1 MKKQNIVFSGFMAA
15 ILVSVGAAN
24 AATTQIA
31 SKQYVDNRET
41 SILQTVSN
49 TYETKENVQK
59 LTQQVT
65 NLGDKITNAET
76 GLETTV
82 NKITEV
88 VGDDT
93 SGLVKDVADLK
104 TEVDGK
110 LDAATAGTTYEKVAN
125 KKGAIDSASPTAST
139 DYPTV
144 KAVVDYTAQEL
155 ADVQFNPADISDGAL
170 SGDKIT
176 DGTISADKLDT
187 ALNTE
192 IDGKQDK
199 NMGVGHESHIVTT
212 DETGT
217 ITSVAAIEQDQVN
230 GLTDALA
237 GKASTADI
245 PTAVSELTNDSGYL
259 TDADMTDYAKTTD
272 LDAKQNKN
280 VGIENNGK
288 ILTVDADGNIT
299 TSATIAQSKVEGLE
313 TALAG
318 KLESDDLTGYVTS
331 ESLTTTLDDYATTT
345 DLGAKQDKLT
355 ATGAANQ
362 PVYVNEQGVVT
373 AGNTIPTVTTNITT
387 GITDAAQAGAVAD
400 KLAKKEDAVNKA
412 ASITAE
418 NQSSPTAYPS
428 VGAIV
433 EWTNQ
438 KIADLSD
445 TGLPVNP
452 GNINDNSIS
461 GSKLVNGAVTTEK
474 IADGAV
480 TEEKLSDAVVAKI
493 DGKADANDVYTKTET
508 DAKILEV
515 ALRRPINTC
524 TGTDLCVLSIT
535 PENGLAWVNVTDP
548 VGELPTPTVD
558 LDEGIQQ

>member
-1 MKKQNIVFSGFMAA
+1 MKKANIVFSGFMAA
-15 ILVSVGAAN
+15 VLFSVGAAN
-24 AATTQIA
+24 AATARIA
-31 SKQYVDNRET
+31 SQEYVDKKQTET
-41 SILQTVSN
+41 LETVSN

-110 LDAATAGTTYEKVAN
+110 LDAATADTTYEKVAN

-199 NMGVGHESHIVTT
+199 NMGGGHESHIVTT

-230 GLTDALA
+230 GLTDALV

-299 TSATIAQSKVEGLE
+299 TSATIAQEKVEGLE

-318 KLESDDLTGYVTS
+318 KVDDGDLTTI
-331 ESLTTTLDDYATTT
+331 
-345 DLGAKQDKLT
+345 
-355 ATGAANQ
+355 
-362 PVYVNEQGVVT
+362 NE
-373 AGNTIPTVTTNITT
+373 TIETIEQNITNITAADT
-387 GITDAAQAGAVAD
+387 GL
-400 KLAKKEDAVNKA
+400 LAKKEDAANKTKE
-412 ASITAE
+412 ITDE
-418 NQSSPTAYPS
+418 NKSSETLFPTI
-428 VGAIV
+428 GAITQ
-433 EWTNQ
+433 WTNTEIQ
-438 KIADLSD
+438 KIRDEGIDIGTDDIGDGAVQ
-445 TGLPVNP
+445 TVNL
-452 GNINDNSIS
+452 G
-461 GSKLVNGAVTTEK
+461 NGAVTTEK

-480 TEEKLSDAVVAKI
+480 TEEKLSDDVVAKI

>member
-1 MKKQNIVFSGFMAA
+1 MKKTNIAFSGVMAA
-15 ILVSVGAAN
+15 ILIGAGAAN
-24 AATTQIA
+24 AATVKIA
-31 SKQYVDNRET
+31 SQQYVDT
-41 SILQTVSN
+41 KVGDVSTTVSN
-49 TYETKENVQK
+49 LSGQVETLGTK
-59 LTQQVT
+59 L
-65 NLGDKITNAET
+65 D
-76 GLETTV
+76 
-82 NKITEV
+82 
-88 VGDDT
+88 
-93 SGLVKDVADLK
+93 S
-104 TEVDGK
+104 K
-110 LDAATAGTTYEKVAN
+110 LDATTADSTYEKVAN
-125 KKGAIDSASPTAST
+125 KKGTIDSASPTAST

-144 KAVVDYTAQEL
+144 QAVVDYTAQEL
-155 ADVQFNPADISDGAL
+155 ADVQFDPADISDGAL
-170 SGDKIT
+170 SGSKIT

-187 ALNTE
+187 ALNAE

-199 NMGVGHESHIVTT
+199 KMGVGHENHIVTT
-212 DETGT
+212 DATGT
-217 ITSVAAIEQDQVN
+217 ITSVATIEQSQVT

-259 TDADMTDYAKTTD
+259 TNTDMTGYAKTTD

-288 ILTVDADGNIT
+288 ILTVGADGNIT

-331 ESLTTTLDDYATTT
+331 ESLTTTLGDYATTT
-345 DLGAKQDKLT
+345 ALSAKQDKLT
-355 ATGAANQ
+355 ATGAANR

-400 KLAKKEDAVNKA
+400 KLAQKEDAVNKA
-412 ASITAE
+412 TSITGD

-461 GSKLVNGAVTTEK
+461 GSKLENGAVTTEK
-474 IADGAV
+474 IADDAV
-480 TEEKLSDAVVAKI
+480 TEDKLSNDVVAKI
-493 DGKADANDVYTKTET
+493 DGKADAANVYTKQET
-508 DAKILEV
+508 NDKIVEI
-515 ALRRPINTC
+515 AIRQPKNTC
-524 TGTDLCVLSIT
+524 TADSQLCVLSLT
-535 PENGLAWVNVTDP
+535 NNGELAWVEVTDP
-548 VGELPTPTVD
+548 VGDLPSGGTD
-558 LDEGIQQ
+558 IDEKVPVTGGQGGGM

>member
-1 MKKQNIVFSGFMAA
+1 MKKTNIVFSGFMAA
-15 ILVSVGAAN
+15 VLFSVGAAN
-24 AATTQIA
+24 AATARIA
-31 SKQYVDNRET
+31 SQEYVDKKQTET
-41 SILQTVSN
+41 LETVSN

-59 LTQQVT
+59 LTEQVT

-76 GLETTV
+76 GLET
-82 NKITEV
+82 V

-104 TEVDGK
+104 TEMDGK
-110 LDAATAGTTYEKVAN
+110 LDAATADTTYEKVAN

-192 IDGKQDK
+192 IGGKQDK

-237 GKASTADI
+237 AKADT
-245 PTAVSELTNDSGYL
+245 
-259 TDADMTDYAKTTD
+259 ADMTGYAKTTD

-280 VGIENNGK
+280 VGIENNGN
-288 ILTVDADGNIT
+288 ILTVGADGNIT
-299 TSATIAQSKVEGLE
+299 TSATIAQEKVEGLE

-318 KLESDDLTGYVTS
+318 KVDDGDLTTI
-331 ESLTTTLDDYATTT
+331 
-345 DLGAKQDKLT
+345 
-355 ATGAANQ
+355 
-362 PVYVNEQGVVT
+362 NE
-373 AGNTIPTVTTNITT
+373 TIETIEQNITNITAADT
-387 GITDAAQAGAVAD
+387 GL
-400 KLAKKEDAVNKA
+400 LAKKEDAANKTKE
-412 ASITAE
+412 ITDE
-418 NQSSPTAYPS
+418 NKSSETLFPTI
-428 VGAIV
+428 GAITQ
-433 EWTNQ
+433 WTNTEIQ
-438 KIADLSD
+438 KIRDEGIDIGTDDIGDGAVQ
-445 TGLPVNP
+445 TVNL
-452 GNINDNSIS
+452 G
-461 GSKLVNGAVTTEK
+461 NGAVTTEK

-480 TEEKLSDAVVAKI
+480 TEEKLSDDVVAKI